1 MSGRGGRGGRGG
13 GGGDFGGGRGGGRMT
28 AGQRPVTEGTRI
40 HIDVQLE
47 RFKASDETE
56 IVFPPDMSN
65 HDRAVVHACCKKL
78 GLKSKSHGKGEA
90 RRVHVT
96 KPKEYKPQDHED
108 LHDLKLH
115 PGSLEALSSHFQTFP
130 QTSRELEI
138 AAAGSLEDAWDEVD
152 GVDGS
157 DARGMNGQ
165 GGPHTTTTT
174 GRKGKRPRG
183 PPPLLMRPF
192 ANVAP
197 HEASRRAEAFRARV
211 ACDASLAAIQRQREA
226 LPVRA
231 FRDSLLEATRT
242 NQVVLVA
249 GATGCGKTTQVP
261 QYLID
266 DAWSNGRGA
275 AIMCTQPRR
284 ISAITVSERV
294 AAERGEVIGVGAVGY
309 QIRLESKASSECS
322 LLFCT
327 NGVLLRRLTSPGAD
341 AMLAATS
348 HIVVDEIHERDLFA
362 DFLAVVLRSAL
373 QRHPHL
379 RLVLMSATVREDLFS
394 EYFNKCPV
402 IRVPGRTHPVA
413 DYHLEDILAN
423 VGYGGAGAGAATR
436 RAPTADPDS
445 PEGSAVQA
453 ATMRAFLE
461 GTDESFDE
469 LMSTITNGRLNGG
482 FADEQA
488 LAGVAHAGTG
498 ATPLMAAAG
507 KGRHVEVSR
516 LLGCG
521 ADPCATSRDGGTAA
535 DWARRF
541 GHEDIALT
549 LDAAREELARIA
561 STEHSAVSL
570 SAYQLA
576 ADPDEVDLDLTAAL
590 LHWIVATRAEEVKRE
605 SGGVGPDGAV
615 LVFLPGWHEISQL
628 RDMLEADPR
637 FGKDVLV
644 LPLHSMVPPAE
655 QKRVFKRPPAGV
667 KKIVLA
673 TNIAET
679 AVTID
684 DVVFV
689 VDSGRLKEKSYDP
702 HTGVSTLQAAWIS
715 RASAQQRRGRAG
727 RVRPGECYRLYSSA
741 RMASFADFQL
751 PEMQRSPL
759 EELCLQVRMLAEAS
773 SLGGDR
779 GGAAAAVGT
788 GEGSTAAFLALAP
801 EPPVPRAIEHA
812 VTLLQNIGALKED
825 ESLTRLGRHLGE
837 MPVHPRVG
845 KMLLYATL
853 LGVLDPVLTV
863 ACAAAYRSP
872 FVVSTDGGREA
883 GKAARRAFSDEA
895 GGGSDHLAVSRA
907 YVGWELSRSEGGNGG
922 ERRFTQRHCLS
933 GATLNMLKGM
943 RQQLITAL
951 TNRGLIAS
959 IHQASKNADAGALV
973 RAVLAVGMYPLIGRL
988 LVPQQ
993 GGAFGQQSAGGGQK
1007 ATLATL
1013 RGEKVKIH
1021 PHSVNCKAH
1030 AFAND
1035 ERDGPTLVCYD
1046 DITRGESQMYV
1057 RECTTVA
1064 APALVLVTGN
1074 LAVEPLPPC
1083 SMPDHD
1089 ESDPV
1094 AVREAEE
1101 TRRDAQAAQD
1111 ASQCA
1116 VLVCDDWLR
1125 FRVPLTVLSQIAC
1138 LRIRLAKAFAAKTQ
1152 RPHEA
1157 LAPDLADALG
1167 AVATVL
1173 AHDGGAAAAG
1183 DRAGA
1188 ALGAGGY
1195 GAAYGGG
1202 FASRNGG
1209 ANNMRDGDWQ
1219 CPRGCGVVFASKP
1232 ACFRC
1237 GLPKGAAAPGGRGGG
1252 RGRGGGAR
1260 GGGRGRG
1267 VPTAR
1272 SRGWSSGGGGGAARD
1287 DRYR

>member
-1 MSGRGGRGGRGG
+1 
-13 GGGDFGGGRGGGRMT
+13 MT

-47 RFKASDETE
+47 RFKSSDESE

-96 KPKEYKPQDHED
+96 KPKEYRPQDHED

-115 PGSLEALSSHFQTFP
+115 PGSLEALSGHFRRFP
-130 QTSRELEI
+130 QTSRELDI
-138 AAAGSLEDAWDEVD
+138 AAAGSLEDAWDEID
-152 GVDGS
+152 GVDQADS
-157 DARGMNGQ
+157 TRG
-165 GGPHTTTTT
+165 HAAT
-174 GRKGKRPRG
+174 GRKGKRARG

-192 ANVAP
+192 ASVAP
-197 HEASRRAEAFRARV
+197 EEATRRAEAFRAR
-211 ACDASLAAIQRQREA
+211 AASDAALAQIQRQRDA

-231 FRDSLLEATRT
+231 FRDALLEATRAH
-242 NQVVLVA
+242 QVVLVA

-266 DAWSNGRGA
+266 DAWARGRGA

-284 ISAITVSERV
+284 ISAVTVSERV
-294 AAERGEVIGVGAVGY
+294 AAERGEPIGGGAVGY
-309 QIRLESKASSECS
+309 QIRLESKAGPECA

-341 AMLAATS
+341 AMLAGLS

-373 QRHPHL
+373 ARHPHL
-379 RLVLMSATVREDLFS
+379 KLVLMSATVREDLFS

-402 IRVPGRTHPVA
+402 IKVPGRTHPVA
-413 DYHLEDILAN
+413 DYHLEDILGA
-423 VGYGGAGAGAATR
+423 VGYAGAAGRGGAAGAAR
-436 RAPTADPDS
+436 RAATADPDS

-461 GTDESFDE
+461 GTDESFED
-469 LMSTITNGRLNGG
+469 LLSAITRGG
-482 FADEQA
+482 HREGSFADEQA

-521 ADPCATSRDGGTAA
+521 ADPSAKSRDGGTAA

-541 GHEDIALT
+541 GHEDIAQT
-549 LDAAREELARIA
+549 LDAARAELDRLA
-561 STEHSAVSL
+561 STEQNAMSL
-570 SAYQLA
+570 SSYQLA
-576 ADPDEVDLDLTAAL
+576 ADPDEVDLDLAAAL
-590 LHWIVATRAEEVKRE
+590 LHWIVSTRAEEVRRE
-605 SGGVGPDGAV
+605 SGDGSGPDGAV

-655 QKRVFKRPPAGV
+655 QKRVFRRPPAGV

-689 VDSGRLKEKSYDP
+689 VDSGRLKEKSYDA

-741 RMASFADFQL
+741 RMAAFADFQL

-773 SLGGDR
+773 SLGDDR
-779 GGAAAAVGT
+779 SGAAAAVGT
-788 GEGSTAAFLALAP
+788 GAGSTAAFLALAP
-801 EPPVPRAIEHA
+801 EPPVPQAIAHA

-883 GKAARRAFSDEA
+883 GKAARHAFSDQA

-907 YVGWELSRSEGGNGG
+907 YVGWEASRAEGGGG
-922 ERRFTQRHCLS
+922 SERRYTQRNCLS

-943 RQQLITAL
+943 RQQLVTAL
-951 TNRGLIAS
+951 SGRGLIATV
-959 IHQASKNADAGALV
+959 HQASANADAGALV

-988 LVPQQ
+988 LVP
-993 GGAFGQQSAGGGQK
+993 GTGANGQQSAGGGRG
-1007 ATLATL
+1007 ATIATL

-1021 PHSVNCKAH
+1021 PHSVNSKLH
-1030 AFAND
+1030 AAAGAAGAG
-1035 ERDGPTLVCYD
+1035 DGPTLVCYD

-1064 APALVLVTGN
+1064 APALVLVTGS

-1083 SMPDHD
+1083 PMPNHD
-1089 ESDPV
+1089 ASDPE
-1094 AVREAEE
+1094 AVREAAQ
-1101 TRRDAQAAQD
+1101 TQRAAQAQQD
-1111 ASQCA
+1111 ASRCA

-1125 FRVPLTVLSQIAC
+1125 FRVPLAVVSQIAC

-1152 RPHEA
+1152 RPHDE
-1157 LAPDLADALG
+1157 LAPDLADALA

-1183 DRAGA
+1183 DP
-1188 ALGAGGY
+1188 
-1195 GAAYGGG
+1195 GGG
-1202 FASRNGG
+1202 ALAARGLGRTFGG
-1209 ANNMRDGDWQ
+1209 PTRDGGRDGDWQ
-1219 CPRGCGVVFASKP
+1219 CPRGCGLVFASKS

-1237 GLPKGAAAPGGRGGG
+1237 GLPRGAVAPGGRRGGRGRGGGGRGGG
-1252 RGRGGGAR
+1252 RGGGVPGPRPA
-1260 GGGRGRG
+1260 GGRRDGG
-1267 VPTAR
+1267 
-1272 SRGWSSGGGGGAARD
+1272 SGGGGGGGRD

>member
-47 RFKASDETE
+47 RFKSSDESE

-96 KPKEYKPQDHED
+96 KPKEYKPEDHED

-115 PGSLEALSSHFQTFP
+115 PGSLEALSGHFRRFP

-138 AAAGSLEDAWDEVD
+138 AAGGSLEDAWDEVD
-152 GVDGS
+152 GVDGV
-157 DARGMNGQ
+157 DATHGRGG
-165 GGPHTTTTT
+165 HS
-174 GRKGKRPRG
+174 GRKGKRARG

-192 ANVAP
+192 TSVAP
-197 HEASRRAEAFRARV
+197 EEASRRAEATRRRA
-211 ACDASLAAIQRQREA
+211 ASDSNLAQIQRQRDA

-231 FRDSLLEATRT
+231 FREALLEAAQAH
-242 NQVVLVA
+242 QVVLVA

-266 DAWSNGRGA
+266 DAWARGRGA

-294 AAERGEVIGVGAVGY
+294 AAERGEQIGVGSVGY
-309 QIRLESKASSECS
+309 QIRLESKAGPECA

-341 AMLAATS
+341 AMLAALS

-362 DFLAVVLRSAL
+362 DFLAVVLRAAL

-394 EYFNKCPV
+394 EYFNNCPV
-402 IRVPGRTHPVA
+402 IKVPGRTHPVA
-413 DYHLEDILAN
+413 DYHLEDILDV
-423 VGYGGAGAGAATR
+423 VGYGGAAAGAATR
-436 RAPTADPDS
+436 RAATADPDS

-461 GTDESFDE
+461 GTDESFED
-469 LMSTITNGRLNGG
+469 LLSAITRGSGGG

-521 ADPCATSRDGGTAA
+521 ADPSAKSRDGGTAA

-541 GHEDIALT
+541 GHEDIART
-549 LDAAREELARIA
+549 LDQARLELDRLA
-561 STEHSAVSL
+561 SAEVSAMSL
-570 SAYQLA
+570 SSYQLA
-576 ADPDEVDLDLTAAL
+576 ADPDEVDLDLAAAL
-590 LHWIVATRAEEVKRE
+590 LHWIVSTRAEEVRRE
-605 SGGVGPDGAV
+605 SGEALGPDGAV

-628 RDMLEADPR
+628 RDALEADPR

-655 QKRVFKRPPAGV
+655 QKRVFRRPPPGV

-689 VDSGRLKEKSYDP
+689 VDSGRLKEKSYDA

-741 RMASFADFQL
+741 RMAAFADFQL

-779 GGAAAAVGT
+779 GGAAATVGT

-801 EPPVPRAIEHA
+801 EPPVPRAIAHA

-872 FVVSTDGGREA
+872 FVVSTDREA
-883 GKAARRAFSDEA
+883 GKAARFFFSDQA

-907 YVGWELSRSEGGNGG
+907 YVGWEASRAEGGGGG

-943 RQQLITAL
+943 RQQLVTAL
-951 TNRGLIAS
+951 SGRGLIAS
-959 IHQASKNADAGALV
+959 VHQASANADAGSLV
-973 RAVLAVGMYPLIGRL
+973 RAVLAVGMYPLMGRL
-988 LVPQQ
+988 LLPGV
-993 GGAFGQQSAGGGQK
+993 GANGQQSAGGGRG

-1021 PHSVNCKAH
+1021 PHSVNCKLH
-1030 AFAND
+1030 ANGANGVAA
-1035 ERDGPTLVCYD
+1035 RDGPTLVCYD
-1046 DITRGESQMYV
+1046 DVTRGESQMYV

-1083 SMPDHD
+1083 EMPDHD
-1089 ESDPV
+1089 ESDPA
-1094 AVREAEE
+1094 AVREAAQMQ
-1101 TRRDAQAAQD
+1101 RDAQARQD

-1125 FRVPLTVLSQIAC
+1125 FRVPLAVLSQIAC

-1152 RPHEA
+1152 RPHDA
-1157 LAPDLADALG
+1157 LAPDLADALA

-1183 DRAGA
+1183 DRGGG

-1195 GAAYGGG
+1195 GRAFGGG
-1202 FASRNGG
+1202 GG
-1209 ANNMRDGDWQ
+1209 AARDGGGGRDGDWQ

-1252 RGRGGGAR
+1252 RGRGGGGR

-1267 VPTAR
+1267 VPGPR
-1272 SRGWSSGGGGGAARD
+1272 PPGQRGGGGGGGAPRD